1 MKYLLFIF
9 LISVIHTGCKK
20 PSTEEELLAKDKELS
35 IETKTNDGLLV
46 CQLYDTYLPKEIY
59 HLNADR
65 LKVGISFTYYK
76 NGSLFQIS
84 TWEQGKKEGK
94 EWVYSPVGHLT
105 ATLQY
110 KTGLLDGNSFTYLDQ
125 NLQSQQFR
133 KEGKL
138 LYEASYKE
146 GEKYSN
152 KLYPVFVEEF
162 FFEDKYYAKIRFP
175 LAYRGQLQTQVK
187 DQGSPFINQLEGNT
201 FQLVINNAL
210 DLNAY
215 ELEFTYHPAPQD
227 TLVSS
232 TYNVEHAIY
241 SID

>member
-1 MKYLLFIF
+1 MEIEIDNGS
-9 LISVIHTGCKK
+9 LICY
-20 PSTEEELLAKDKELS
+20 
-35 IETKTNDGLLV
+35 
-46 CQLYDTYLPKEIY
+46 LYDTRLPKEIY

-65 LKVGISFTYYK
+65 LKVGSSFTYYK

-84 TWEQGKKEGK
+84 TWENGEKEGN
-94 EWVYSPVGHLT
+94 EWVYSPVGDLT
-105 ATLQY
+105 AKHQY
-110 KTGLLDGNSFTYLDQ
+110 KKGLLNGNAFTYLNQ
-125 NLQSQQFR
+125 TLRSHQYR
-133 KEGKL
+133 KDGKL

-187 DQGSPFINQLEGNT
+187 DKGSPFINPLEDNT
-201 FQLVINNAL
+201 IQLVINDAL

-232 TYNVEHAIY
+232 TYRIEHAIY